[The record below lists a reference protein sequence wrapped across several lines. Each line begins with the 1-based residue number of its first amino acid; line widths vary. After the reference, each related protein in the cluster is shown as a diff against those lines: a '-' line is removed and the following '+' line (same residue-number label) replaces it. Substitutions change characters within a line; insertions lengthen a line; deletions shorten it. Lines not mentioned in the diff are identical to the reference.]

1 MILYDIPSVAQITVN
16 FSCFASQKKKDADMV
31 KVTAAVTNTRADDP
45 PKIAG
50 RHTCLYIFTA
60 FVAMDVLI

>member
-45 PKIAG
+45 PKLLVVIPIL
-50 RHTCLYIFTA
+50 TPSPPLLPWTY
-60 FVAMDVLI
+60 